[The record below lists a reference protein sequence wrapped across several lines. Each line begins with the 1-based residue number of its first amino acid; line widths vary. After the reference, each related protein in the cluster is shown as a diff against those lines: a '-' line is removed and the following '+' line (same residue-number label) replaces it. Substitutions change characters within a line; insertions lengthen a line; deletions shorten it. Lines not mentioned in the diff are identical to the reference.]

1 MALAV
6 HPGPAL
12 RERTTLRLG
21 GPALAEVALSRV
33 DEAPDLAGVLAG
45 LGGRPVVLGRGS
57 NVLAQDGPLPLVLV
71 RPAAEPAPR
80 VVRWLPAEV
89 VVRAEAGTGLPK
101 LLGFARAGGYSGLEG
116 LTGIPGSVGGAVA
129 MNAGSYGCEA
139 GAVLSRV
146 LVHSERFGLEWR
158 DRNQVEAGYRHFA
171 PYPGTSP
178 ENGPGLWLVLA
189 AEFLLRRDEPEA
201 VGRRMKET
209 FARKAATQPLAAH
222 TAGCVFKNPEGES
235 AGRLL
240 DACGFR
246 GKRLGNMGFSSKH
259 ANFLEN
265 LGEGTAAEAL
275 EIIELAR
282 AAVRERH
289 GLDLELEVKL
299 WP

>member
-1 MALAV
+1 MSMAV

-12 RERTTLRLG
+12 AERTTLRLG

-45 LGGRPVVLGRGS
+45 LGGKPVVLGKGS
-57 NVLAQDGPLPLVLV
+57 NVLAADGPLPLVLV

-89 VVRAEAGTGLPK
+89 VVRAEAGAGLPK
-101 LLGFARAGGYSGLEG
+101 LLGFARAGGFSGLEG

-129 MNAGSYGCEA
+129 MNAGSYGCET
-139 GAVLSRV
+139 GSVLSRV
-146 LVHSERFGLEWR
+146 LVHSERFGLDWR
-158 DRNQVEAGYRHFA
+158 TRDQVEAGYRHFA
-171 PYPGTSP
+171 PYPGI
-178 ENGPGLWLVLA
+178 EPGLWLVLA

-201 VGRRMKET
+201 VGRRMRET
-209 FARKAATQPLAAH
+209 FAKKAATQPLTAH
-222 TAGCVFKNPEGES
+222 TAGCVFKNPAGQS

-240 DACGFR
+240 DGCGFK
-246 GKRLGNMGFSSKH
+246 GKRVGGMGFSPMH
-259 ANFLEN
+259 ANFMEN
-265 LGEGTAAEAL
+265 MGDGTAAQAL
-275 EIIELAR
+275 ELIAQAT